1 MKFLNHKILK
11 IIINYLNM
19 DENNPLFDLCKIK
32 IELLFLNENISN
44 LQNYENNLVFY
55 MNKYLWKMKIDNSI
69 FNPSKEED
77 EPENPS
83 QFYYFEF
90 YTKNLNA
97 KSLNIPDSNLLS
109 NKTNFYCY
117 LLFIFDTKEE
127 FNSKDGSTNS
137 IINMLSSRSTPNELS
152 HLLIICNKNLD
163 LSFITNILDKNTYD
177 IINTWENNN
186 IKKNHKDL
194 EKVLKNIL
202 VKYRIYAINKK
213 LDIDEKINEDLKIK
227 KNLEILDSYI
237 KIGNYQKSIDY
248 LRELKRSFKLPKVLA
263 LFNECQV
270 LLNFLIDYNNS
281 YIKGDCKMEYKKE
294 IENGFLDAIEDYR
307 YLNQIYLMVHAYL
320 KLIYYLSYFNTIKI
334 KQNIN
339 DIIYDLYD
347 EKMDDDSK
355 SKMFS
360 NISFLIYLNLSHI
373 FNKINF
379 KRKFFLLLFRAY
391 KNYLNN
397 YKLNESYG
405 NLSYIDLLIKNIE
418 KYFLK
423 DNTNIDLNYYNYD
436 YGTFLQLCNLIK
448 KSHYNSM
455 NFSFPNN
462 NEIEQE
468 KNTDDNFYLNKGPLS
483 ISGIFKG
490 YHQVFHHILWELIQ
504 KKIYNILM
512 KYYKGIK
519 NYDKTIL
526 FSLELLQICYNIL
539 PTEKQTKFINIIQ
552 KKSSKIKYINSFN
565 VVNIPIL
572 LKIIPLPSEIKFD
585 YFENNEEKGDDLFI
599 FNPWSKKNEKKI
611 NYYWTL
617 NSIQSIIIIVYNPLS
632 IEITLNEIKF
642 LYNIKNKNSDNNNLF
657 NFIPCSIVIPPKH
670 RIEYK
675 FHFKPSF
682 EEIFDI
688 IGIEYFFQGVK
699 LKQYIKESGNGLLF
713 RYKNMIDDLYN
724 SSKKDNISLNNIKI
738 YPEIPLVR
746 FIPLNSEL
754 IEDTPLSLFIFQK
767 YTFNFDIF
775 NISDKPIKQINVAIY
790 AYKKVDYKISLYE
803 TVLKS
808 GDNQINKPYLEP
820 NKRKKFSYDFIQKK
834 NYIKI
839 EFILYY
845 IYYDEEKKNQNK
857 IKPFLYF
864 KKDLNYRNLFYFSNP
879 EINPVYTNMNFKK
892 ILTLEKNYSR
902 YFTSIISNNFHLSFA
917 LKLLFLC
924 DKKVSFEIF
933 SLDKNENKDSLL
945 DKGEFTKDKNF
956 KIFVDKSK
964 KISKTYIFWKIEEN
978 KIEGIINCF
987 DLLRNIFNKD
997 VEQNFDFDIIKNIKE
1012 DYIDFMYNIQNNT
1025 KFSYFNMKVKILLYQ
1040 EDSKN
1045 INMSISLQDDIFVDG
1060 QLIHMID
1067 EIKPREKISINV
1079 RLYPKKGTI
1088 FSTTFLLIDQKSG
1101 ILYMPSFSVSHI

>member
-1 MKFLNHKILK
+1 
-11 IIINYLNM
+11 M

-44 LQNYENNLVFY
+44 LKNYENDLIFY
-55 MNKYLWKMKIDNSI
+55 LNKYLWKIQIDNSI
-69 FNPSKEED
+69 FITNKEED
-77 EPENPS
+77 EPENQK
-83 QFYYFEF
+83 QFYFFEF
-90 YTKNLNA
+90 YTKNLNV

-117 LLFIFDTKEE
+117 LLFIFDSKEE
-127 FNSKDGSTNS
+127 FNSKDSSTNN
-137 IINMLSSRSTPNELS
+137 IINMLSSRNTPKELS

-163 LSFITNILDKNTYD
+163 LSFITNILDKNTYN

-186 IKKNHKDL
+186 IKKNHK
-194 EKVLKNIL
+194 EFENVLKNIL
-202 VKYRIYAINKK
+202 IKYRINAVNQK
-213 LDIDEKINEDLKIK
+213 LYIDQKIEEDLKIK

-237 KIGNYQKSIDY
+237 KIGNYQKSIEY

-270 LLNFLIDYNNS
+270 LVNFLIDYNNS
-281 YIKGDCKMEYKKE
+281 FIKGDNKMEYKKE

-307 YLNQIYLMVHAYL
+307 YINQVYLMVNAYL
-320 KLIYYLSYFNTIKI
+320 KLLYYLSYFNTIEM

-339 DIIYDLYD
+339 DIIYNLLD

-360 NISFLIYLNLSHI
+360 NISFLIYLNLSHV
-373 FNKINF
+373 FNKIHF

-391 KNYLNN
+391 KDYLNN
-397 YKLNESYG
+397 YKINELYG

-423 DNTNIDLNYYNYD
+423 DNTKIEINYYNYN
-436 YGTFLQLCNLIK
+436 YETYLQFCNIIK
-448 KSHYNSM
+448 KSHYNPM
-455 NFSFPNN
+455 NFIFVNN
-462 NEIEQE
+462 NELKQE
-468 KNTDDNFYLNKGPLS
+468 NFDNNYLQKGPLS
-483 ISGIFKG
+483 INGIFKG
-490 YHQVFHHILWELIQ
+490 YHKVFHHIIWDLIQ

-526 FSLELLQICYNIL
+526 FSLELLQICYDIL
-539 PTEKQTKFINIIQ
+539 PIEKQTKFVNIIQ

-565 VVNIPIL
+565 SVNIPIL
-572 LKIIPLPSEIKFD
+572 LKIIPQPSDIKFD
-585 YFENNEEKGDDLFI
+585 CISQNEDKGDDLFI
-599 FNPWSKKNEKKI
+599 FNPWSKKNENNI

-632 IEITLNEIKF
+632 IEITLNEVKL

-657 NFIPCSIVIPPKH
+657 NFIPCSVIIPPQQ

-675 FHFKPSF
+675 FKFKPLF

-699 LKQYIKESGNGLLF
+699 LKQYIKETGNGILF
-713 RYKNMIDDLYN
+713 RYKNTLDDLYN
-724 SSKKDNISLNNIKI
+724 SSKKDYISLNNIRI
-738 YPEIPLVR
+738 YPEVPLVKL
-746 FIPLNSEL
+746 IPLNNEL
-754 IEDTPLSLFIFQK
+754 IEDNPLSFFIFQK

-775 NISDKPIKQINVAIY
+775 NLSDKPIKQINVAVY

-803 TVLKS
+803 TILKS
-808 GDNQINKPYLEP
+808 PDNQIKKAYLEP

-845 IYYDEEKKNQNK
+845 IYDEENNKNQKQNI
-857 IKPFLYF
+857 IKPFLFF
-864 KKDLNYRNLFYFSNP
+864 KKDLNYRNLFSFSNP
-879 EINPVYTNMNFKK
+879 EINPVYTNINFKK
-892 ILTLEKNYSR
+892 ILALEKNYSR
-902 YFTSIISNNFHLSFA
+902 YFTSIISNNFYLSFA
-917 LKLLFLC
+917 LKLLFLSN
-924 DKKVSFEIF
+924 KKVLFEVF

-945 DKGEFTKDKNF
+945 DKGEFTKNKNF
-956 KIFVDKSK
+956 KIFVDKSR
-964 KISKTYIFWKIEEN
+964 KISKTYIYWKIEEN

-997 VEQNFDFDIIKNIKE
+997 IEQNFDFDIIKNVKE
-1012 DYIDFMYNIQNNT
+1012 DYIEFIYNIQNNT
-1025 KFSYFNMKVKILLYQ
+1025 KFSYYNMKVKILLYQ
-1040 EDSKN
+1040 EDTKN

-1067 EIKPREKISINV
+1067 EIKPREKISVPI
-1079 RLYPKKGTI
+1079 RLYAKKGTI
-1088 FSTTFLLIDQKSG
+1088 FNTTFLLIDQKSG
-1101 ILYMPSFSVSHI
+1101 VLYMPSFSVNHM